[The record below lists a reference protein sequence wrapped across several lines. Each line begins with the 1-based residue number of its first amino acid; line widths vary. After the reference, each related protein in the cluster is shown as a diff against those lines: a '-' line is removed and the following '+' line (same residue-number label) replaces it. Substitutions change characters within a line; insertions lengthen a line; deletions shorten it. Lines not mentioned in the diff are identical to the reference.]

1 MLLGIKGDKLP
12 VRQEIEYMVKMLQE
26 DYGNLP
32 IGELD
37 LAFEL
42 MVKNK
47 LDENPETYQNFSV
60 LYLSRMLGSY
70 ARFITAHYV
79 EEVVVIEPARQIEPE
94 KVDIDF
100 IYQVYKKSRDKDF
113 RRIFMAL
120 DAFNFILKNNLYN
133 FNPDEIYQEVVN
145 HIKYSVIDSAT
156 KRAAKELIEDDDK
169 MEFMCRRLVVKK
181 YFDTLNQ

>member
-94 KVDIDF
+94 KLDIGF
-100 IYQVYKKSRDKDF
+100 IYEVF
-113 RRIFMAL
+113 RKEPVPFYDVFMGL
-120 DAFNFILKNNLYN
+120 TAFNIIRKENLFN
-133 FNPDEIYQEVVN
+133 FN
-145 HIKYSVIDSAT
+145 
-156 KRAAKELIEDDDK
+156 IEDTLKKTIQAVKHSGWDRKKIKEILNDEE
-169 MEFMCRRLVVKK
+169 MLENLCRKLVVYE
-181 YFDTLNQ
+181 YFLTLNK